1 MIRIFSLWKNL
12 MREKVWTAVLYD
24 ADQQNYP
31 YLKRFTF
38 ELTSKRLSYLGENK
52 QTQLILLTCQV
63 YPRLQIVFGGNDKFR
78 EGLIVEASDFVGVKS
93 YKAKGKRLT
102 TYAVERIEELEP
114 TRMPEPEDTEDAEL
128 VESEEEVSDNE

>member
-1 MIRIFSLWKNL
+1 M
-12 MREKVWTAVLYD
+12 
-24 ADQQNYP
+24 
-31 YLKRFTF
+31 
-38 ELTSKRLSYLGENK
+38 
-52 QTQLILLTCQV
+52 
-63 YPRLQIVFGGNDKFR
+63 
-78 EGLIVEASDFVGVKS
+78 KS